1 MKHKPLNHADAQEL
15 SISDADIENAL
26 ERLFDAVK
34 EEEVPAVWMQDAK
47 PQQSQAEQQ
56 PSGQQP
62 VEELALSEQQQP
74 QASLRIAAINEGT
87 RKKKPFW
94 QKKRWLS
101 GATAAVL
108 ASMLLFTSWGQGVM
122 AAMLGTFRV
131 QHFETI
137 EISQS
142 DLNAFQRALQDG
154 TGGSRE
160 LDLNRYGDIQ
170 QQGGGQQRQVDEA
183 EAAELAGSHA
193 LKQLPGEGDKVMKYM
208 PEQQVTFNLHP
219 KEINK
224 LLAMFGG
231 KTKFPDSVENS
242 PIVLKMPG
250 TFMTKQVTQ
259 EGQTA
264 KQLIQMPAPS
274 LEVSDDIDVEQIR
287 QAVLDLPVIP
297 EDMRAKL
304 AGIGDWR
311 TTLPIPSTSTDNIHT
326 TKVDGN
332 EAIVTASVNGR
343 SIIWLQNEWVY
354 QLSGSMQS
362 YPTEEALLNEAR
374 GIMK

>member
-1 MKHKPLNHADAQEL
+1 MKHKPLNHADAQEH

-26 ERLFDAVK
+26 DRLFDAVK

-47 PQQSQAEQQ
+47 PRQSQSEQQ

-62 VEELALSEQQQP
+62 DEELALSEQQQP
-74 QASLRIAAINEGT
+74 QAPLRIAAINEGI

-94 QKKRWLS
+94 RKKRWLS

-142 DLNAFQRALQDG
+142 DLNAFQSALQDG
-154 TGGSRE
+154 TVGSRE

-183 EAAELAGSHA
+183 EAAQLAGSHA

-250 TFMTKQVTQ
+250 TFMTKRVTQ

-332 EAIVTASVNGR
+332 EAIVTVSVNGR
-343 SIIWLQNEWVY
+343 SIIWLQNDWVY

-362 YPTEEALLNEAR
+362 YPTEEAILNEAR